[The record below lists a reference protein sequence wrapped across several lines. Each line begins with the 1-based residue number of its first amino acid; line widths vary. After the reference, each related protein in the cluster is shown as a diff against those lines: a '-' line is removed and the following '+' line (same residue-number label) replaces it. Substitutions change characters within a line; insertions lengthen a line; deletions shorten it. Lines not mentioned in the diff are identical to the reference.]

1 MSLKKKQTFRLY
13 NSSPVFRKPLHH
25 AIVIRHEIEA
35 CACENSSTRYMQVSS
50 MQGKIDDIKSFWL
63 NGS

>member
-13 NSSPVFRKPLHH
+13 NSSSVFRKPLHH

-35 CACENSSTRYMQVSS
+35 CACENSSTRYMHVTAQCKVKLMILSPF
-50 MQGKIDDIKSFWL
+50 G
-63 NGS
+63 